1 MYLYIYVF
9 IYLYTLCPIK
19 NTPKSFSKIFYK
31 TKPIV
36 VKVCTLFLK

>member
-1 MYLYIYVF
+1 MSANSLIPKH
-9 IYLYTLCPIK
+9 YTLCPIK
-19 NTPKSFSKIFYK
+19 NTPTNFLKIVYK